1 MKILAITISFVLT
14 TTLAAHSGRTNS
26 EGCHAGKQPY
36 HCHSGGT
43 YTDPEKARR
52 LNGTYRPSKS
62 NTRKKSIK
70 RRKSS
75 KSKTRSKQQSSSGRK
90 QSFVV
95 ETYNKLIA
103 NPRESTDDINNF
115 RNDINNLI
123 ETARENPRIVRSCD
137 EWFLVAS
144 LLKMA
149 GRVDPNVPMT
159 IEAECYR
166 IGLRKFSTQ
175 MKSLMN

>member
-1 MKILAITISFVLT
+1 MRIIVVAVYFALT
-14 TTLAAHSGRTNS
+14 PQLAAHSGRTNS

-62 NTRKKSIK
+62 NTRIKSIK

-75 KSKTRSKQQSSSGRK
+75 KSKRQSSSGRK
-90 QSFVV
+90 HSFVV
-95 ETYNKLIA
+95 ETYSKLMA
-103 NPRESTDDINNF
+103 NPRGLADDINNF
-115 RNDINNLI
+115 RNDINNFI
-123 ETARENPRIVRSCD
+123 ETVRKNPRVVKSCD

-144 LLKMA
+144 LMAMA
-149 GRVDPNVPMT
+149 GRVDPNVPRT
-159 IEAECYR
+159 IRTECYR
-166 IGLRKFSTQ
+166 IGLNKFSKQ
-175 MKSLMN
+175 MKGLMN